1 METKINLLSLY
12 SGVSFYTKFLGS
24 NAVSD
29 SLGAKFLIPLNTEE
43 GLRNGSVQII
53 VNGVYFLSNTDQTD
67 IQIDSDF
74 HIEDSVVVIHNT
86 SNGGSI
92 DLNSDDLIGVY
103 FQKEVS

>member
-1 METKINLLSLY
+1 M
-12 SGVSFYTKFLGS
+12 
-24 NAVSD
+24 SD